1 MCVCVSACLCVCA
14 CVSVYVRV
22 RARVYVRVCV
32 DQVLEPILKPRY
44 YYDIQFGSTACV
56 DHGDRHSGAG
66 SIHRSAAAVGRVRG
80 REAVRAKR
88 R

>member
-1 MCVCVSACLCVCA
+1 MCVC
-14 CVSVYVRV
+14 V

>member
-1 MCVCVSACLCVCA
+1 MCVC
-14 CVSVYVRV
+14 
-22 RARVYVRVCV
+22 ARVYVCVCV
-32 DQVLEPILKPRY
+32 DQVLEPILKPHY
-44 YYDIQFGSTACV
+44 YYDLHFGSAACV
-56 DHGDRHSGAG
+56 DHGVCPVDRHSGAG